1 MDWQLAEAK
10 NKFSEVVRRALSEGP
25 QRVHRR
31 KDAVVI
37 ISADEFDR
45 LKGQETSFVEFL
57 MSGPSFDDLDL
68 ERDTT
73 PMREINF

>member
-45 LKGQETSFVEFL
+45 LNGQETSFVEFL